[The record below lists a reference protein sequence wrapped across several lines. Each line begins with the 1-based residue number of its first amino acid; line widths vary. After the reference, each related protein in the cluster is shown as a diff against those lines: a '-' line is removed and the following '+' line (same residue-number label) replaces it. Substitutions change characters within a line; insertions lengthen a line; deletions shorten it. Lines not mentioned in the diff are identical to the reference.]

1 MKSYTAP
8 RLIKAGTLSSVTAGA
23 NFSGKK
29 AKPIQQTG

>member
-8 RLIKAGTLSSVTAGA
+8 HLVKAGKLSSVTAGA

-29 AKPIQQTG
+29 GKVIDG